1 MKNIALVDY
10 GAGNLASVRKGFAAA
25 GGYLYSPS
33 RPADLAHAKAIVV
46 PGVGHFRAL
55 TALRGA
61 WTTAIREAMADGK
74 PLLGICLGLQW
85 LFEGSD
91 ESPEV
96 AGLGLFTGRCT
107 RLPSGQKV
115 PHVGWNS
122 LTMTRPS
129 RLLAGVENGTQV
141 YFTHSY
147 GAPVSGECVAV
158 TTHGTDFAAV
168 IEHEMIFGVQFH
180 PEKSSNAGLRLLQN
194 FVAIVES
201 ATKPSG
207 ASGASG

>member
-1 MKNIALVDY
+1 
-10 GAGNLASVRKGFAAA
+10 
-25 GGYLYSPS
+25 
-33 RPADLAHAKAIVV
+33 
-46 PGVGHFRAL
+46 
-55 TALRGA
+55 
-61 WTTAIREAMADGK
+61 
-74 PLLGICLGLQW
+74 
-85 LFEGSD
+85 
-91 ESPEV
+91 
-96 AGLGLFTGRCT
+96 
-107 RLPSGQKV
+107 
-115 PHVGWNS
+115 
-122 LTMTRPS
+122 MTRPS

-147 GAPVSGECVAV
+147 GAPVSSACVAV

-201 ATKPSG
+201 ATT

>member
-1 MKNIALVDY
+1 
-10 GAGNLASVRKGFAAA
+10 
-25 GGYLYSPS
+25 
-33 RPADLAHAKAIVV
+33 
-46 PGVGHFRAL
+46 
-55 TALRGA
+55 
-61 WTTAIREAMADGK
+61 
-74 PLLGICLGLQW
+74 LQW

-96 AGLGLFTGRCT
+96 AGLGLFKGRCT
-107 RLPSGQKV
+107 RLPAGQKV

-122 LTMTRPS
+122 LSMTRPS

-147 GAPVSGECVAV
+147 GAPVSSECVAV

-168 IEHEMIFGVQFH
+168 IEHETIFGVQFH

-201 ATKPSG
+201 ATI